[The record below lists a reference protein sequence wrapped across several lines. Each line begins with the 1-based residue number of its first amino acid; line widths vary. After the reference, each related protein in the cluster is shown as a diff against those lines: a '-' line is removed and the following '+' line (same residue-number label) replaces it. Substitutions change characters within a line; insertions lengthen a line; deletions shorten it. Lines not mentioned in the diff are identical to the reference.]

1 MRDILE
7 EAFENELDSTRKRNK
22 KLRERIFKQLNRK
35 EKITAYCSLRDLKGL
50 KKDKLAKIKRILN
63 IPPDFPDQND
73 EINNI

>member
-1 MRDILE
+1 ME